1 MSLCPL
7 SGSAVYDPH
16 RPRPDR
22 AALRGNAACESRR
35 GSVGGCRQAVHRE
48 LEQLHVRARAVPAG
62 AEPRPSTPRSR
73 RRSDYIPL
81 AEFHTLAR
89 AISTKDTV
97 HHAYSM
103 NWPLLVKGA
112 SVVDLASA
120 PKEARVEALQEGR
133 RMIETR
139 YRDNAWEAL
148 LALPPVENALN
159 IVDWAL
165 QMLFY
170 YRHACRP
177 PPPRL
182 CPWATTWSLH
192 LQHVQ
197 PSALK
202 PPLPL
207 AHRYVKAFFAPARMQ
222 DIEKQ
227 VPVVEPSFYD
237 PLIRTTSSIFFTFTY
252 DLGTAERFVHNSEQK
267 LRRDKRGAATQAQQC
282 ALCGAFET
290 ASVAFSHCCA
300 NPATHTRA
308 CLKSVRLLRCL

>member
-73 RRSDYIPL
+73 RRSEYIPL

-165 QMLFY
+165 QMMFY
-170 YRHACRP
+170 DRHACRP
-177 PPPRL
+177 PPP
-182 CPWATTWSLH
+182 A
-192 LQHVQ
+192 
-197 PSALK
+197 
-202 PPLPL
+202 PLPL
-207 AHRYVKAFFAPARMQ
+207 GNNLVAPPPARTA
-222 DIEKQ
+222 IGSEAASPTGAQ
-227 VPVVEPSFYD
+227 VREGVFCSGAHAGHREAGS
-237 PLIRTTSSIFFTFTY
+237 
-252 DLGTAERFVHNSEQK
+252 GGGAE
-267 LRRDKRGAATQAQQC
+267 
-282 ALCGAFET
+282 
-290 ASVAFSHCCA
+290 
-300 NPATHTRA
+300 
-308 CLKSVRLLRCL
+308 LLRPADTHHLVHLLHLHIRPRHR